1 MYHKLN
7 LLLLIFRQCT
17 KILNWISISYTCCGC
32 KDDLITFSCSYISQ
46 SSMHACVASMITI
59 VTYVTKYRY
68 IVIMCIWSPGCY
80 YYDGKLKIP
89 GYVPYLTFHDAILAQ
104 LIVYICMYNSVYKS
118 GSPETISKTIN
129 NIKVYNSSSG

>member
-1 MYHKLN
+1 M
-7 LLLLIFRQCT
+7 
-17 KILNWISISYTCCGC
+17 
-32 KDDLITFSCSYISQ
+32 
-46 SSMHACVASMITI
+46 
-59 VTYVTKYRY
+59 
-68 IVIMCIWSPGCY
+68 CY

-129 NIKVYNSSSG
+129 NIKVYNIVVVDRILTGKLDCRDAIQYLVQYKSTSTLRFVFCKHLLQR